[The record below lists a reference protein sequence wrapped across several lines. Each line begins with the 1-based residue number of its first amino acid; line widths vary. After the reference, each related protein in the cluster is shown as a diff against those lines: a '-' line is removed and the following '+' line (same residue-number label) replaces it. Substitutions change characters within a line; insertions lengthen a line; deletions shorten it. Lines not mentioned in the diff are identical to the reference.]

1 MRDINRVGLQSLDS
15 KPKKLVYVQGWE
27 ISAAVGSFS
36 DGPLSKARLGLPW
49 KSLKISH
56 RRIFRRQKNLKDQ
69 KMTSMRLVLGEI
81 NPKILLILSSLL
93 VLIALYSFKGKAETV
108 YFLYDVEKQTGT
120 IQNLK
125 YGFWL
130 TAFNHHVQLLVS
142 LWPLKSVLE
151 IDLYFL
157 NTYSDLNSYIS
168 IWAHL
173 GMGFGVQA
181 IRMKR
186 EC

>member
-1 MRDINRVGLQSLDS
+1 M
-15 KPKKLVYVQGWE
+15 
-27 ISAAVGSFS
+27 
-36 DGPLSKARLGLPW
+36 
-49 KSLKISH
+49 
-56 RRIFRRQKNLKDQ
+56 
-69 KMTSMRLVLGEI
+69 
-81 NPKILLILSSLL
+81 
-93 VLIALYSFKGKAETV
+93 IALYSFKGKAETV

-130 TAFNHHVQLLVS
+130 TAFNHHVQLSVH